1 MATLAE
7 IDERY
12 HLLRAQRDKLEILS
26 NQLAER
32 MRKIRAELDAHIGSL
47 RQNTML
53 QAQPHVRSAQAQRLR
68 AEGSELV
75 EQGKQIAAQ
84 QLQLVAQLNYLAQQR
99 SELLA

>member
-7 IDERY
+7 IDEQY

-68 AEGSELV
+68 SEGLELV

-84 QLQLVAQLNYLAQQR
+84 QLHLVVQLNYLAQQR

>member
-7 IDERY
+7 IDEQY
-12 HLLRAQRDKLEILS
+12 HLLRAQRDKLELLS

-32 MRKIRAELDAHIGSL
+32 MRQIRAELDAHIGSL

-53 QAQPHVRSAQAQRLR
+53 QTQPPVRSAQAQRLR

>member
-7 IDERY
+7 IDEQY
-12 HLLRAQRDKLEILS
+12 NLLRTQRDKLEILS

-32 MRKIRAELDAHIGSL
+32 MRQIRAELDAHISSL

-53 QAQPHVRSAQAQRLR
+53 QAQPNVRSAQAQRLR

>member
-7 IDERY
+7 IDEQY
-12 HLLRAQRDKLEILS
+12 NLLRTQRDKLEILS

-32 MRKIRAELDAHIGSL
+32 MRQIRAELDAHISSL

-68 AEGSELV
+68 SEGLELV